1 MCPIVSKV
9 GPVGGCDGVLPLQ
22 KGVEIPVTWSCG
34 GGGPSPRRPSIR
46 APQVA
51 FHAPGTCSCTFQ
63 RHPVRFAATRAHA
76 LPPCHPPSRRRNS
89 PGSHIGFLVSF
100 LSTFSFHSFQ
110 RFLFVLFKVFLSI
123 GREARKLPFD
133 RWCGSARR
141 GGAARCDRRHDTDEA
156 QHTCAPNKTCRH
168 ATTVPSP
175 SSRRTDTCAC
185 TRKTRRIH
193 VETHVGRNELT
204 PTTWTCVS
212 TNKPRFQV
220 EYALE
225 AVRKGTTAVGVRGK
239 DCIVLG
245 ACFDRNAKHG
255 ST

>member
-1 MCPIVSKV
+1 MVCFHSKRES
-9 GPVGGCDGVLPLQ
+9 
-22 KGVEIPVTWSCG
+22 KS
-34 GGGPSPRRPSIR
+34 
-46 APQVA
+46 
-51 FHAPGTCSCTFQ
+51 
-63 RHPVRFAATRAHA
+63 
-76 LPPCHPPSRRRNS
+76 PSRGRVVEVDRRLVGHPFAHPRS
-89 PGSHIGFLVSF
+89 RSTRLVPAPARFEDIPSASQRRARMRFRLAILHLGEETLQVPTSGSSF
-100 LSTFSFHSFQ
+100 RSFQ
-110 RFLFVLFKVFLSI
+110 RFRFVPFKVFLSI
-123 GREARKLPFD
+123 GREPRKLPFD

-141 GGAARCDRRHDTDEA
+141 GGAARCDRRQDTDEA

-168 ATTVPSP
+168 VTTVPSP

-193 VETHVGRNELT
+193 VETHVERNELT

-245 ACFDRNAKHG
+245 ACFDHNAKHG